1 MSRQKG
7 TPGGSDKEPHNTEH
21 AGSKKGGSKTTRTSY
36 RDRLSGI
43 EREQMEIHQSRFYSS
58 NELDRFLLLMLGLIA
73 TVAFVSLYLTGNL

>member
-1 MSRQKG
+1 MSWQKG
-7 TPGGSDKEPHNTEH
+7 TPGGSNREQRSAGG

-43 EREQMEIHQSRFYSS
+43 EREQMEIHHSRYYSS